1 MVLTGVKFLKRAS
14 IEFGLGRSVF
24 VIAVLGIL
32 PRPALVRA
40 VLVEAVADPL
50 PDVDE
55 VLGGGMH
62 QLLQFQTYI
71 RRCKLIPDGAD
82 TNCKHKTSTNNLVG
96 R

>member
-32 PRPALVRA
+32 SRPALVRA

-55 VLGGGMH
+55 VLGGVCTSYYSFKHIYG
-62 QLLQFQTYI
+62 
-71 RRCKLIPDGAD
+71 GA
-82 TNCKHKTSTNNLVG
+82 S
-96 R
+96 

>member
-1 MVLTGVKFLKRAS
+1 MHQLSLVLTGVKSS
-14 IEFGLGRSVF
+14 IEFGLGRSSL

-32 PRPALVRA
+32 PRPALVGA

-62 QLLQFQTYI
+62 QLYRFKHIYG
-71 RRCKLIPDGAD
+71 GAAQVN
-82 TNCKHKTSTNNLVG
+82 T
-96 R
+96 

>member
-1 MVLTGVKFLKRAS
+1 MKGAS

-32 PRPALVRA
+32 PRPALVGA

-55 VLGGGMH
+55 VLGGGEAPVMRGSNVYTEA
-62 QLLQFQTYI
+62 QV
-71 RRCKLIPDGAD
+71 D
-82 TNCKHKTSTNNLVG
+82 T
-96 R
+96 

>member
-1 MVLTGVKFLKRAS
+1 MHQFSLVLKSLKGAS

-32 PRPALVRA
+32 PRPALVGA

-55 VLGGGMH
+55 VLGGDAPV
-62 QLLQFQTYI
+62 I
-71 RRCKLIPDGAD
+71 RGSNIYTEVHVD
-82 TNCKHKTSTNNLVG
+82 T
-96 R
+96 